1 MDLALAF
8 NVRGLNCKLV
18 FPSRRW
24 FKSHGI
30 PATGVLHDLCQ
41 ALSSFDAGISGV
53 LH

>member
-24 FKSHGI
+24 FKGHGI
-30 PATGVLHDLCQ
+30 PATGVLYYTVETADFTVTKKMVKLR
-41 ALSSFDAGISGV
+41 
-53 LH
+53 